1 MKRRYK
7 QCCMMYRAVD
17 SYKKPRCIAMDDE
30 RLGFYGNIRVTCLV
44 VGKGTGVI
52 EYT

>member
-7 QCCMMYRAVD
+7 QRCMMCRAVD
-17 SYKKPRCIAMDDE
+17 SYQKPRCIAMDDE